1 MKTPFKL
8 IVLLVLSSLAL
19 SGCSAVRAILSGGS
33 EKEAAADQAA
43 AADQPAVADEAVVAS
58 NLTFYDSWASW

>member
-1 MKTPFKL
+1 MKTLFKL

-19 SGCSAVRAILSGGS
+19 SGCSAVRAILSGGPD
-33 EKEAAADQAA
+33 KEAAADQAA
-43 AADQPAVADEAVVAS
+43 AADEAVVAS